1 MKDIVGSLRRI
12 GALFLL
18 GFLAVISLA
27 LGIVYLQQT
36 MRQKELSEQITKL
49 STTLNQS
56 LPGIEKLKTD
66 YEAVLNSIPPADAVA
81 VLEKI
86 VDVAKSSGIDVAP
99 ESAKFSVPAQ
109 NTVKDVKVGDITYQ
123 VISFQNIR
131 AEGDYEKVMNFVSSL
146 ESGKT
151 LGTAVVRAVN
161 INMNTAQGGEVPEY
175 VAVITLDV
183 YTKRK
188 G

>member
-1 MKDIVGSLRRI
+1 VNDIVASLRRI

-18 GFLAVISLA
+18 GFLGVICLA

-36 MRQKELSEQITKL
+36 MRQKELSEQIAKL
-49 STTLNQS
+49 NTTLNQPM
-56 LPGIEKLKTD
+56 PGIEKLKTD
-66 YEAVLNSIPPADAVA
+66 YEEVLALVPLADPVV

-86 VDVAKSSGIDVAP
+86 VDVARSSGIDVAP
-99 ESAKFSVPAQ
+99 ESKKFSVPAQ
-109 NTVKDVKVGDITYQ
+109 NTVQDVKVGDITYQ

-131 AEGDYEKVMNFVSSL
+131 AEGDYENVMNFVSNL

-161 INMNTAQGGEVPEY
+161 INMNTAKGGEVPEY